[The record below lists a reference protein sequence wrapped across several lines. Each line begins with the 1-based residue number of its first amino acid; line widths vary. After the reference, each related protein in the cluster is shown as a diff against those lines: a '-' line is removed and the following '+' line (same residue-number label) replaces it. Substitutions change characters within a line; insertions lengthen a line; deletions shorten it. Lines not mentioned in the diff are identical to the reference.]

1 MVKGELT
8 INVPTYE
15 PDVDVKILRN
25 KIQICGGLEHS
36 AVLRTLPLSG
46 SLNRC
51 ISDYANAPSKL
62 LALLGTSDMPKPL
75 YEIARNIRGK
85 GG

>member
-8 INVPTYE
+8 INVPTYG

-46 SLNRC
+46 SLNRWIC
-51 ISDYANAPSKL
+51 SFA
-62 LALLGTSDMPKPL
+62 
-75 YEIARNIRGK
+75 IA
-85 GG
+85 